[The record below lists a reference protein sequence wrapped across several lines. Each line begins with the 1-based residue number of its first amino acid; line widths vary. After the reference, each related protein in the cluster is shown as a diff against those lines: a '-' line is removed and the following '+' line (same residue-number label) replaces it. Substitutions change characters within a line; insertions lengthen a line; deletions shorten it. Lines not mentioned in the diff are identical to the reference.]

1 MTSALNEKIRKKSV
15 RLETRAIKPIKELA
29 VSEKSVTT
37 SFRFDSS
44 TIKPNKDFNLPS
56 ESSTSSLEKEYNDAL
71 SALNKALDDIKKSN
85 EPALTVEGITID
97 SPSSPV
103 SIDAESTAQTVS
115 IVQDAADDELK
126 QKIIN
131 SITGPQPIVLSSIK
145 IPILSYGEAKSAI
158 EINQFERQILKE
170 ILTKGLRSI
179 GKNDPKQTF
188 KATKA
193 ASKQESDVL
202 NEQIEAMSYLNR
214 VCTVAASGLNISSL
228 SSQIMQRASDTLS
241 SIITPSESSNYS
253 LPKNL
258 DKYIALTFT
267 NDSVL
272 ENFTNTSRLAVLMQ
286 DMLLS
291 ALTIHPSLMRFFS
304 RDVSGTESLF
314 FTPGRFGYDPDGPG
328 GNPEVSIPTC
338 TDLLSQNE
346 IAIITQFIR
355 GDRPTPLFLR
365 TPAPDRPNLGML
377 NNGNAENLEEAWDT
391 ISHLISCLSN
401 EMIISAGIGRLVG
414 SQLGNR
420 FLERSADNQGQ
431 PISQFRPFDR
441 VLGFSPTATPAEIS
455 KFFNSGPDKKG
466 SYLDYLA
473 LGEEVKN
480 REFVVMPFETSTVI
494 NDKGLPFVS
503 GKKYFIDLAVQ
514 ADQNSA
520 IDQRGAIK
528 RFSKD
533 FKQFNSDMSSYVSE
547 ILALD
552 TETKLAPQFLLA
564 RIFQDIA
571 SVARSL
577 DKDDDKIDSKSAFA
591 SALITVIGFEPN
603 RRVSV
608 VSTNSDTIEVTASDI
623 LKASVVKAL
632 RDFDDLTGDTTYTLS
647 NLKTDYS
654 PSDNFESNLK
664 KSIRPLIN
672 SFGFYPEEQKNNL
685 DKQLNSVRYEFS
697 ENEFL
702 HDLNFASDSNLI
714 NLIARS
720 IREIQKEA
728 SNLAH
733 RNGAKSDYRNSNKRT
748 YLSDCDDDRL
758 IDVVCNLYSRV
769 AYLTL
774 PVFITKGLLLFSF
787 LFTDNIG
794 ITHFNRASA
803 RVCSILMEDIVR
815 SLISG
820 SPINVETI
828 QQNLSIDPETTI
840 SAAGNNTITST
851 VADVVAFSSK
861 MPQHRYYI
869 KSSLKI
875 LEAASA
881 GVVAAS
887 SSLVNVFDILNG
899 AVKRDNLK
907 GYDATLYDMFVT
919 NKRVYENTLRNFD
932 EYQVNLIAAS
942 KYIFESSEDIYLRR
956 DIDVSSTEREALR
969 VFLREMFDKR
979 SPDDLH
985 LVSVGIPAGLL
996 ESLYTPTVALQGSD
1010 SDPLISRRSLNVVPG
1025 STVRIELDRY
1035 DEVHVNNIS
1044 GVELDIFGDSSDYE
1058 FDPEIFIL
1066 PDSIAYD
1073 PKKTPDGSINEFDA
1087 VFRSTTFFRIRG
1099 GKIVEQISGM
1109 NLPVGK
1115 EHLFMNCLRSYLL
1128 DLYSYETVKIRY
1140 LDGIGQTG
1148 PASVTKS
1155 AFDLLKLVSND
1166 MQMSKLL
1173 CSKVGFIDIL
1183 NSASYEIK
1191 TSYDLKDLLTSSS
1204 PTGVAK
1210 FSLTDIKI
1218 TSLVASMFPLSDRTG
1233 AVINRPFERIYNFL
1247 YDESFARLHLTG
1259 EDADRTRSRRNFD
1272 IYTLAARVV
1281 NGGK

>member
-44 TIKPNKDFNLPS
+44 TIKPNKDFAISS
-56 ESSTSSLEKEYNDAL
+56 ESATSSLEKEYNDAL

-145 IPILSYGEAKSAI
+145 IPILSYNEAKSAI

-179 GKNDPKQTF
+179 GKNDPKETF

-193 ASKQESDVL
+193 TSKQGSDIL
-202 NEQIEAMSYLNR
+202 NEQIEAVSYLNR

-228 SSQIMQRASDTLS
+228 SSQIMQRASDALS

-272 ENFTNTSRLAVLMQ
+272 ENFTNTSRLTVLMQ

-304 RDVSGTESLF
+304 RDVSGTETLF

-338 TDLLSQNE
+338 SDLLSQNE

-355 GDRPTPLFLR
+355 SKRVG
-365 TPAPDRPNLGML
+365 PADRPNLGIL

-391 ISHLISCLSN
+391 IGHLISCLSN

-420 FLERSADNQGQ
+420 FLERSADNQK
-431 PISQFRPFDR
+431 QFRPFDR
-441 VLGFSPTATPAEIS
+441 VLGFSPTATPSEIS

-473 LGEEVKN
+473 LGEEVEN

-520 IDQRGAIK
+520 VDQRGAIK

-571 SVARSL
+571 SVAKSL
-577 DKDDDKIDSKSAFA
+577 DRDDDQIDSKSSFA
-591 SALITVIGFEPN
+591 SAFIAVTGFEPN
-603 RRVSV
+603 RLVSV

-623 LKASVVKAL
+623 LKASVIKAL
-632 RDFDDLTGDTTYTLS
+632 RDFDNLTGDTTYTLS
-647 NLKTDYS
+647 NLKTEYSTDVS

-672 SFGFYPEEQKNNL
+672 SFRFFTEEQKRTFREEV
-685 DKQLNSVRYEFS
+685 SHVRYQFK

-720 IREIQKEA
+720 IREIQKES
-728 SNLAH
+728 SNLSH
-733 RNGAKSDYRNSNKRT
+733 RNGAKSDYRNSDKRT

-758 IDVVCNLYSRV
+758 IDVVCNLYSKV

-774 PVFITKGLLLFSF
+774 PVSITNGTFSSEE
-787 LFTDNIG
+787 TVG
-794 ITHFNRASA
+794 ITHFGRGSA
-803 RVCSILMEDIVR
+803 RVCSILLEDIVR

-840 SAAGNNTITST
+840 SAVGNNTITST

-956 DIDVSSTEREALR
+956 DIDVSSAEREALR

-985 LVSVGIPAGLL
+985 LVSVGIPSGLL
-996 ESLYTPTVALQGSD
+996 ESLYTPTIALQGSD
-1010 SDPLISRRSLNVVPG
+1010 SDPSISRRSLNVVPG

-1073 PKKTPDGSINEFDA
+1073 PKKVPTGSINEFDA

-1155 AFDLLKLVSND
+1155 AFDLLKLASND

-1204 PTGVAK
+1204 PSGVAK

-1218 TSLVASMFPLSDRTG
+1218 TSLVASMFPLSDRSG
-1233 AVINRPFERIYNFL
+1233 AVVNRPFERIYNFL